1 VKPWSSLRKS
11 LPLLHNPVTTLEI
24 ACPAFEA
31 KGSSMTNSN
40 QPITLQA
47 QCLACNK
54 TVTAY
59 PLVNKDDLV
68 VALKHKLDVRVMHV
82 TPEKDH
88 IWSLNLEEKQTLSNA
103 IYQRFGL
110 RSF

>member
-1 VKPWSSLRKS
+1 VRPSK
-11 LPLLHNPVTTLEI
+11 E
-24 ACPAFEA
+24 
-31 KGSSMTNSN
+31 
-40 QPITLQA
+40 QITLQV
-47 QCLACNK
+47 QCTACNK

-68 VALKHKLDVRVMHV
+68 AALKHKLDVRVMHV
-82 TPEKDH
+82 APEKDH

-110 RSF
+110 NSS